1 MGTFIIGLLVS
12 SNNPAL
18 LLNAGTAGRSPFVI
32 AISSAGIKALPS
44 IINACL
50 LTSAWSA
57 ASSDLY
63 TSSRAL
69 YGLALNGNAPKF
81 LTKTTS
87 WGLPWVCVLVGFLFS
102 LLSFM
107 AAGSTSAGTV
117 FNYFANMTSV
127 CGLLTWLGI
136 AYTYIRFHKGLK
148 VQGIDR
154 ATLTYRAPLQPYLTY
169 YSIFMLI
176 LVLFFNGF
184 SVFIY
189 PNKPGTSFD
198 SSTFVTSYFPIWFA
212 PLIYVGYNLWKKSWS
227 IIAPEDMDFVSGS
240 RVDEEEEEKIPT
252 GIAGKIW
259 AFLF

>member
-12 SNNPAL
+12 YKNPSL
-18 LLNAGTAGRSPFVI
+18 VLNSGTAKSPFVI

-87 WGLPWVCVLVGFLFS
+87 WGLPWTCVLVGFAFS

-107 AAGSTSAGTV
+107 AAGAKSAGTV

-127 CGLLTWLGI
+127 CGLLTWCGI
-136 AYTYIRFHKGLK
+136 AFTYLRFYKGLK

-154 ATLTYRAPLQPYLTY
+154 STLTYRAPLQPYLTY
-169 YSIFMLI
+169 YSIFMLV

-184 SVFIY
+184 SVFIHIH
-189 PNKPGTSFD
+189 PKSTPFD
-198 SSTFVTSYFPIWFA
+198 TSTFVTSYFPIWFA
-212 PLIYVGYNLWKKSWS
+212 PLIYISYNLWKKNWS
-227 IIAPEDMDFVSGS
+227 MIAPEDMDFVSGS
-240 RVDEEEEEKIPT
+240 RVDEEEDEKPPK
-252 GIAGKIW
+252 GVVGKVW
-259 AFLF
+259 AWLM